1 MQNATRRRRLH
12 SDGGA
17 SEGTFIGS
25 NDSELRSCMAG
36 HETSAAWGNCAG
48 SAGAERRVP
57 LVCGRGPQTK
67 KLEHRAEEHEPVAA
81 DRADSAV
88 SRGLLVER
96 RRLLSCTRRAVQWS
110 VDAVNDSPIE
120 AIGQPAIRAV
130 RAIRATAVYAKDAN
144 LTCRHEAMGPKRG
157 NWWWLLPG

>member
-25 NDSELRSCMAG
+25 NDSELRSCAG

-88 SRGLLVER
+88 SRGLLAFHAREALAAAASR
-96 RRLLSCTRRAVQWS
+96 R
-110 VDAVNDSPIE
+110 VDDE
-120 AIGQPAIRAV
+120 FDMHR
-130 RAIRATAVYAKDAN
+130 
-144 LTCRHEAMGPKRG
+144 
-157 NWWWLLPG
+157 